1 MKKRILLVTMLMLL
15 FVCVLAISV
24 SADEVLD
31 WSEITHVDGMTDKTT
46 FGTDGTSYATS
57 RVLMDD
63 GKTYPSYYI
72 FKDSTT
78 MGFDFS
84 ELNKKSGMSYGY
96 ANIVRI
102 EIPNGITT
110 LIAFSTSCTKLYEV
124 VVPEGVEAI
133 VKQFLNGH
141 TTVTKVTLPSTI
153 KTIGDQAFYK
163 TGDIEHFVIP
173 EGCTSIGRIA
183 FKYSEIKSVIIPS
196 TVVDMSTEVF
206 IECKSLTDVVCKSP
220 IISKQMF
227 KSCTALEN
235 LTLEGTVEIGE
246 QAFHSCGPIKNVNI
260 PSTCTTINAY
270 AFKNSKILSIT
281 VPSSV
286 TTIGTEVAYGCT
298 ELKEINH
305 HAQIAG
311 IYMYRDCSA
320 VETLEIDN
328 LVTAETYSFYGLT
341 SLKTINLPSTLTTVG
356 DFGFSK
362 LGVETLIVPSS
373 LVNLGKSVFY
383 SSATMKTAVV
393 LGSVVS
399 ESMFAGCPNL
409 YNIVITSNVS
419 TFTGNP
425 FNSSPQNSVTIY
437 FLGDDYEAV
446 RTLTKD
452 NTRFNGPL
460 CDYEEFDRANFGN
473 KNVFVY
479 NANYCEVAYGVHLED
494 NNPCVINCERCGVMG
509 KAEENPIHKETTT
522 LVYASYDKD
531 GQSVTTCDNN
541 GCTYKTTKDI
551 PALFTCLGYSAP
563 EGDRDGIVISYMVNT
578 DALNEYTKYLTKI
591 GKTMK
596 YGVFAVA
603 KEKIGNNYIFGENG
617 AVADYAV
624 VAEISDYD
632 FVAFDLKIVGFNDEN
647 KSAPLALGAYAMTID
662 KNGNAEYSYMQ
673 YGKPNENEKYCFIS
687 YNDLANS

>member
-1 MKKRILLVTMLMLL
+1 MKKRILLVAMLMLL
-15 FVCVLAISV
+15 FVCVFAISV
-24 SADEVLD
+24 SADEILN
-31 WSEITHVDGMTDKTT
+31 WSEITHVDGMADKTT

-72 FKDSTT
+72 FKNSTT

-84 ELNKKSGMSYGY
+84 ELKTKSGISYDY

-110 LIAFSTSCTKLYEV
+110 LSTYLTKCTKLYEV

-133 VKQFLNGH
+133 VKQFLNGN

-153 KTIGDQAFYK
+153 KSIGEQSFYK
-163 TGDIEHFVIP
+163 IGAVEQFVIP

-183 FKYSEIKSVIIPS
+183 FKYSEIKSVVIPS

-206 IECKSLTDVVCKSP
+206 IECKSLTDIVCKAP

-246 QAFHSCGPIKNVNI
+246 QAFHSCGPVKSVNI
-260 PSTCTTINAY
+260 PSTCTTINGY

-311 IYMYRDCSA
+311 TYMYRNCSA

-341 SLKTINLPSTLTTVG
+341 SLKTIDLPNTLTTVG
-356 DFGFSK
+356 DFSFSK
-362 LGVETLIVPSS
+362 LGVETLVTPTS
-373 LVNLGKSVFY
+373 LVNVGKSAFY
-383 SSATMKTAVV
+383 SSATLKTAVV
-393 LGSVVS
+393 LGSVMTD
-399 ESMFAGCPNL
+399 SMFASCSNL
-409 YNIVITSNVS
+409 YDAVITSNLT
-419 TFTGNP
+419 TFSGNP
-425 FNSSPQNSVTIY
+425 FASCSQSSFTIY
-437 FLGDDYEAV
+437 FLGNDYEAV
-446 RTLTKD
+446 RTLTKS
-452 NTRFNGPL
+452 NVRFSGPL
-460 CDYEEFDRANFGN
+460 CDYEEFNRADFGT

-479 NANYCEVAYGVHLED
+479 NANLCEVVYGNHLED
-494 NNPCVINCERCGVMG
+494 NNPCVINCERCGVKG
-509 KAEENPIHKETTT
+509 KAEENPIHKEITD
-522 LVYASYDKD
+522 LLYASYDKD
-531 GQSVTTCDNN
+531 GQAITSCGNN
-541 GCTYKTTKDI
+541 GCAYKTTKEA
-551 PALFTCLGYSAP
+551 PALFTCLGYSSP
-563 EGDRDGIVISYMVNT
+563 EGDRGGIVIGFTINKE
-578 DALNEYTKYLTKI
+578 ALNEYSEYLSKI
-591 GKTMK
+591 GKTFK
-596 YGVFAVA
+596 YGAFAVA
-603 KEKIGNNYIFGENG
+603 KAKLGDKDIFGENG

-632 FVAFDLKIVGFNDEN
+632 FVAFDIKIVGFTDEH
-647 KSAPLALGAYAMTID
+647 KSAPLALGTYAMTID
-662 KNGNAEYSYMQ
+662 EDGNAEYSYMQ